1 MNIQQLRESQ
11 RRQIEAFDKWTPIVV
26 YMALSGEEA
35 ADVVQH
41 GSSTAHDQKKR
52 IISPSYQQAAALGD
66 VVIPMQIT
74 GEHIDVPKE
83 LSTRENVQK
92 AHQMYPESHDPLTSM
107 VLLSDHPVA
116 YFDGAIRPDQM
127 DQELFITGYKE
138 DGTKVPTGSERI
150 PYPTTRFLK
159 WYVTNVIVPAKKKR
173 LQR

>member
-11 RRQIEAFDKWTPIVV
+11 QRQIEAFDKWTTIVV

-35 ADVVQH
+35 ANAVQY
-41 GSSTAHDQKKR
+41 GISTSTDSSKP
-52 IISPSYQQAAALGD
+52 IISPSYKQAAALGD
-66 VVIPMQIT
+66 VVIPMQVT

-92 AHQMYPESHDPLTSM
+92 AHRMYPDSHDPLASM
-107 VLLSDHPVA
+107 VLLSDHPVT

-127 DQELFITGYKE
+127 DQELFITGYKK

-150 PYPTTRFLK
+150 TYPTMRYLK
-159 WYVTNVIVPAKKKR
+159 WYVKNVVVPAKKKR
-173 LQR
+173 LNF